1 MELAGAA
8 HPQPPES
15 DVAPPRTP
23 PQAPVEILVRL
34 FKLAASY
41 KIEHRY
47 RDDVCQLIIAR
58 LAYHTVHGQDS
69 CKDTGDTRIT
79 EENSCTPPDL
89 NLSQP
94 NNSGL
99 NSSSACENQTS
110 NGDEMTEPESTLEA
124 AKTEGDGSNKEKV
137 LKKPDKI
144 LPCPRCNSMDTKFC
158 YYNNYNIHQPRHF
171 CRGCQRYWTAG
182 GSMRNLPVGAG
193 KRKSKSSS
201 TNCNGILIPGGS
213 LAAPGGDSSVI
224 PLPIKENQ
232 PAVKFGSDSTLPN
245 SMASLLRVEEQNK
258 NSNPAS
264 TAHPRNG
271 ENQTCP
277 PSATTSDNPRIESV
291 KAAVGIHQNGITGDC
306 NGVTPMPPIPCF
318 PGPPFMY
325 PWNPAWNGVP
335 AMAAPVCPVP
345 AEPANCSENGH
356 GGNIQW
362 NFPPMVPM
370 PGFCGPPIPFPLM
383 PPSVWPLV
391 SPWPN
396 GAWSAPWL
404 GPGYSMSAAPPTSSS
419 TCSDSGSP
427 VLGKHPRDSE
437 PQGGEKAERSLWI
450 PKTLR
455 IDDPDEA
462 AKSSIWTTLG
472 IEPGERGMF
481 RAFQPKSGGREQMS
495 NAARVMQ
502 ANPAAQSRFASF
514 QETT

>member
-8 HPQPPES
+8 RPQPPEP

-23 PQAPVEILVRL
+23 PQAPAE
-34 FKLAASY
+34 
-41 KIEHRY
+41 EN
-47 RDDVCQLIIAR
+47 
-58 LAYHTVHGQDS
+58 S

-79 EENSCTPPDL
+79 EEKSCTPHDL

-99 NSSSACENQTS
+99 NSLSACENQTS
-110 NGDEMTEPESTLEA
+110 NGDEMTEPESRLEA
-124 AKTEGDGSNKEKV
+124 AKTEGDGSSKEKV

-193 KRKSKSSS
+193 RRKSKSSS
-201 TNCNGILIPGGS
+201 TNCHGIFIPGSS
-213 LAAPGGDSSVI
+213 LAPPGI

-232 PAVKFGSDSTLPN
+232 PAVKFGSDSTLSN

-258 NSNPAS
+258 NSNLAS

-277 PSATTSDNPRIESV
+277 PSATTSDNPRTESV
-291 KAAVGIHQNGITGDC
+291 KVTAGVQQNGIAGDC

-318 PGPPFMY
+318 PGPPFVY

-335 AMAAPVCPVP
+335 AMAAQVCPVP
-345 AEPANCSENGH
+345 AEPANCSENGN
-356 GGNIQW
+356 GGTIQW

-404 GPGYSMSAAPPTSSS
+404 GPSYNMSAAPPTSTS

-427 VLGKHPRDSE
+427 VLGKHPRDSD
-437 PQGGEKAERSLWI
+437 PQGGEKAEKSLWI

-481 RAFQPKSGGREQMS
+481 RPFQQKSGGREQMS

-502 ANPAAQSRFASF
+502 ANPAAQSRFESF